1 MVKNVKGGNKAKGQA
16 RKTNNFNKAPSSS
29 LRISQD
35 NLELYAQVTK
45 TLGNGMCHVL
55 CILDGVTRLCHIRGK
70 FRGRNKT
77 NNIIKN
83 GSWIL
88 VGLRSWENS
97 SSLNNNNKMDKCDL
111 LEVYSDYEK
120 DRLKN
125 QVKIDWSLFIT
136 NDNVISNTNEEDAF
150 EFTDDKMEEYH
161 EIIKQDMADT
171 DRKVIDIVTSN
182 NNEDDIDFD
191 DI

>member
-1 MVKNVKGGNKAKGQA
+1 MVKNISGGNKAKGQA
-16 RKTNNFNKAPSSS
+16 RKINNFNKAPSMS

-35 NLELYAQVTK
+35 KLELYAQVTK
-45 TLGNGMCHVL
+45 NLGNGMCHVL
-55 CILDGVTRLCHIRGK
+55 CIQDGLTRLCHIRGK

-83 GSWIL
+83 GSWLL
-88 VGLRSWENS
+88 VGLRSWENT
-97 SSLNNNNKMDKCDL
+97 SLNSDNKIGKCDL

-125 QVKIDWSLFIT
+125 QVKIDWSLFVT
-136 NDNVISNTNEEDAF
+136 NDNVASNTNPEDAF
-150 EFTDDKMEEYH
+150 DFTEEKMDEYH
-161 EIIKQDMADT
+161 EIIKQDMAET
-171 DRKVIDIVTSN
+171 DRKIIDIVSN
-182 NNEDDIDFD
+182 DKNYDEIDFD